1 MLVSVGQLGLGLSR
15 RVQRPEYACWEGALP
30 VGLRPYT
37 RHGDIMGIG
46 EGMCCP
52 LVQHP
57 DRKRSPS
64 PAPSS
69 DPLSH
74 FFRPDFFMSNPMDD
88 FSD

>member
-30 VGLRPYT
+30 VGLLPYT

-64 PAPSS
+64 LAPFSEVH
-69 DPLSH
+69 SH
-74 FFRPDFFMSNPMDD
+74 SEKKIGAKAG
-88 FSD
+88 